1 MEIAWRAMK
10 GRAGK
15 LFHLLEKTFSEM
27 AQYATEAELLQTSS
41 NKPNQDRW
49 KRNPNHGTTIS
60 YLMGVLL

>member
-10 GRAGK
+10 ARAGK

-27 AQYATEAELLQTSS
+27 AQYATEAELLQASS
-41 NKPNQDRW
+41 NKPKDRW

-60 YLMGVLL
+60 YVVGVLL